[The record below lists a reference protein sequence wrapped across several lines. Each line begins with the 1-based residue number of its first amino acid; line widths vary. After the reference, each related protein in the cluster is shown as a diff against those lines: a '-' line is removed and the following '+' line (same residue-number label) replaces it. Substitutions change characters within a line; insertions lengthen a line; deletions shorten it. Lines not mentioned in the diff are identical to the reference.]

1 MRKTL
6 AIVCAV
12 ACAFGACGCV
22 PIFWAAAGGVGV
34 FAASKDTLQG
44 EFDISYDRLWDSSLT
59 VMKYR
64 GTVTNQA
71 VEQGSIEGLD
81 GKTKVWIK
89 LERVTPATTRL
100 RVSARR
106 YKMPNLEVAQQ
117 VYTKIIEQVKPVQ
130 Q

>member
-1 MRKTL
+1 MRKIL
-6 AIVCAV
+6 AVLCAV

-22 PIFWAAAGGVGV
+22 AVFWAAAGGVGV

-64 GTVTNQA
+64 GAVTNQA
-71 VEQGSIEGLD
+71 VEQGTIEGLD

-89 LERVTPATTRL
+89 LERVTQATTRL